1 MKMPKLI
8 EMKVPE
14 VIDEQELKEIDRDQ
28 YYHALNLIDEYD
40 GLQPDIYDEW
50 REDVDDLEEH
60 YRYFVWSN
68 IINGNEK

>member
-1 MKMPKLI
+1 MPKLI

-50 REDVDDLEEH
+50 RDDVDDLEEQ

-68 IINGNEK
+68 IINGNDK

>member
-1 MKMPKLI
+1 MPKLI

-60 YRYFVWSN
+60 YRHFVWSN
-68 IINGNEK
+68 IINGNDK